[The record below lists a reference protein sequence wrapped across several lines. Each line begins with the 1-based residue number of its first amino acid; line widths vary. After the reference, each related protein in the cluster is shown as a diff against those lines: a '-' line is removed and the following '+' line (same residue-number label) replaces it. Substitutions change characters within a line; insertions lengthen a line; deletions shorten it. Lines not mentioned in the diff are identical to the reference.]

1 MSANKTFQESKQP
14 NHSILAR
21 LVKYLHDHDSKDEKR
36 VIAIINKEDCRGKAF
51 IGRNKLECFMNIYE
65 YWNKTRKVPYPSDNH
80 KTFIE
85 CWLEGLSE
93 TNDTTVDDF
102 DASVMTD
109 DEVKDFVENYY
120 CNDDFDVKIEE
131 LIVGEEW

>member
-1 MSANKTFQESKQP
+1 MSTNKTFQESKQP
-14 NHSILAR
+14 NHNILAR
-21 LVKYLHDHDSKDEKR
+21 
-36 VIAIINKEDCRGKAF
+36 
-51 IGRNKLECFMNIYE
+51 RNKLECFMNIYE
-65 YWNKTRKVPYPSDNH
+65 YWNKTRKAPYPSDNH

-85 CWLEGLSE
+85 CWLEGLSK
-93 TNDTTVDDF
+93 TNDTAVDDF

-131 LIVGEEW
+131 LIVGEKW